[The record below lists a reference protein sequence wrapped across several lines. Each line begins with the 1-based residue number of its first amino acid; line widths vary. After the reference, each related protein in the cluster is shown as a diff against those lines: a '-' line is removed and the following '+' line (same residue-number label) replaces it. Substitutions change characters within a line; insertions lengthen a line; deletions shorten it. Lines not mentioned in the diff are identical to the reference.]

1 MYSLKADKKCAKAY
15 IIFNSTSQVSS
26 MNQWFYDNGY
36 NSKMDPRTGS
46 YEWTKTISIKSNKQ
60 DVPDDEFVLTAIK
73 LDETTFFFADKVAT
87 LLGY

>member
-1 MYSLKADKKCAKAY
+1 
-15 IIFNSTSQVSS
+15 

-36 NSKMDPRTGS
+36 NSKMDPKTGD
-46 YEWTKTISIKSNKQ
+46 YEWTKSISIKPNTQGVS
-60 DVPDDEFVLTAIK
+60 DDEFVLTSIK